1 MFLFS
6 WFGCSN
12 RCRMAHQAFDSEFFH
27 EVHKPLHGTGGFDS
41 HTYRSRKFALKL
53 AHVVALVLQS
63 GLHNL
68 AGGGV
73 QHRQRLLA
81 SVQITSIIRISASFG
96 PSTVRA
102 NTEQAGSKITVLVLG
117 WVEDL
122 VVRSDSQG
130 FGVAGSFLS

>member
-12 RCRMAHQAFDSEFFH
+12 LCWMTHRTFDSEFFH
-27 EVHKPLHGTGGFDS
+27 EVHKPLHGSGGFDP
-41 HTYRSRKFALKL
+41 HPHRSRKVGIKL
-53 AHVVALVLQS
+53 SHVVARVLQS

-81 SVQITSIIRISASFG
+81 SV
-96 PSTVRA
+96 
-102 NTEQAGSKITVLVLG
+102 
-117 WVEDL
+117 
-122 VVRSDSQG
+122 
-130 FGVAGSFLS
+130 